1 MKKLL
6 FVINTLGCGGAER
19 ALLNLLGVL
28 GQEKYEISLLV
39 LTGQGEL
46 VRDLPTYVTLINQNY
61 NASPVLTAEGRMYLM
76 KAVLQAGVCK
86 GLFLKRF
93 DYLLKNLLRM
103 TKEGRIRV
111 DKLFWR
117 VLAEGAPA
125 LEEEYDLAV
134 AYLEGGATYYVAD
147 RVKARKKAAF
157 IHIDYLQAGCRREL
171 DLDCYDKMDHI
182 FVVSNEVKDNF
193 LEVYPEH
200 SGKVSVFHNLMDQ
213 NHIIRLAEKRKGF
226 EDDFQGIRI
235 LTVGRLT
242 FQKRYDV
249 AIEAMALLKKKSP
262 VPVRW
267 YVLGEGELRSSLEH
281 QIRKLGMESD
291 FCLLGVRTNPFPY
304 YRECDLYVHAV
315 GYEGWGIAIQE
326 AKILGKP
333 ILATNCCGIRE
344 QIVQGVD
351 GRLCQLD
358 PQSICDEILWMIGHP
373 QACKEY
379 GQNARERLLHHSEE
393 FEDFLKLMG

>member
-1 MKKLL
+1 MKRLL
-6 FVINTLGCGGAER
+6 FVINTLGYGGAER
-19 ALLNLLGVL
+19 ALLNLLGAL
-28 GQEKYEISLLV
+28 DQEEYEVSLLV

-46 VRDLPTYVTLINQNY
+46 VRELPTYVTLLNQDY
-61 NASPVLTAEGRMYLM
+61 KACPVLTAEGRLYLM
-76 KAVLQAGVCK
+76 KAVLQAGICK
-86 GLFLKRF
+86 CLFLKRF
-93 DYLLKNLLRM
+93 GYLLRNLLRM
-103 TKEGRIRV
+103 AKEGRIRL

-117 VLAEGAPA
+117 ILAEGAPA
-125 LEEEYDLAV
+125 LEEGYDLAV

-157 IHIDYLQAGCRREL
+157 IHIDYIQAGYGREL
-171 DLDCYDKMDHI
+171 DLDCYERMDHI
-182 FVVSNEVKDNF
+182 FVVSEEVKAHF

-200 SGKVSVFHNLMDQ
+200 SKKVSVFHNMMDQ
-213 NHIIRLAEKRKGF
+213 NHISRLAEKRNGF
-226 EDDFQGIRI
+226 ADGFQGIRI

-242 FQKRYDV
+242 YQKRYDV

-267 YVLGEGELRSSLEH
+267 YVLGEGELRNSLEH
-281 QIRKLGMESD
+281 QIRKLDLEND
-291 FCLLGVRTNPFPY
+291 FCLLGVRPNPFPY

-333 ILATNCCGIRE
+333 ILATDCCGIRE

-373 QACKEY
+373 RDCKAY
-379 GQNARERLLHHSEE
+379 GKNARERLLEHTEE
-393 FEDFLKLMG
+393 LEAFLKLMG